1 MSGRHRMVLGRYQDV
16 RDGAA
21 RAASANSA
29 FASGDCDARERHNR
43 MVNAAVERVRRR
55 LGNKCA
61 RVARAYFNCKPW
73 EKAGLPERTFYH
85 ALKKVRI
92 FLGADKH
99 WVKSRSRRTV
109 KRTKWQ

>member
-1 MSGRHRMVLGRYQDV
+1 MSRERLVLGRDADV
-16 RDGAA
+16 AETAAQMAVPVWSAAA
-21 RAASANSA
+21 RTL
-29 FASGDCDARERHNR
+29 DRERL
-43 MVNAAVERVRRR
+43 VKSAVERVRRR

-85 ALKKVRI
+85 ALKKVRM

>member
-1 MSGRHRMVLGRYQDV
+1 MSRERLVLGRDADV
-16 RDGAA
+16 AETAA
-21 RAASANSA
+21 RMASSYSA
-29 FASGDCDARERHNR
+29 FASGGCDARERRNR
-43 MVNAAVERVRRR
+43 MVNAVVERVRRR